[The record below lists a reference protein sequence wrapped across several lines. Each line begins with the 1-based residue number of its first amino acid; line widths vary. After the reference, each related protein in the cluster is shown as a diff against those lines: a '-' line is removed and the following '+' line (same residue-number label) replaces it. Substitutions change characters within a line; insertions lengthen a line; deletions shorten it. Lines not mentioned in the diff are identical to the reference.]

1 MTQVS
6 LKSRWTWLASCYN
19 WKRPS
24 SLPTFLHWGGNPS
37 EAVHQ
42 WGWAPLLET
51 RASCSMPLVCSGTH
65 GTFSS
70 LPSHPPVLVFP
81 PCRPLSWQL
90 MKGRSEAAAAN
101 LLQLLSVAVTK
112 EKRCEKRQTLM
123 FSHQRSNDWMNAN
136 VSLFILNSNRPH
148 CQRQNVYAV
157 ANLMNHTKDQP
168 YRSHTGETHSVLSK
182 IDGTQV
188 ESKDPMNV

>member
-1 MTQVS
+1 MIPVS
-6 LKSRWTWLASCYN
+6 LKWRWTWLACATIEN
-19 WKRPS
+19 APS

-51 RASCSMPLVCSGTH
+51 RASCSMPLVCAGTR

-70 LPSHPPVLVFP
+70 LPSHPPVLAFP
-81 PCRPLSWQL
+81 PRRPLSWQL

-112 EKRCEKRQTLM
+112 GKRCEKRKTPM
-123 FSHQRSNDWMNAN
+123 FSHQRSNEWMNECKCFS
-136 VSLFILNSNRPH
+136 VHPELHPTTQSE
-148 CQRQNVYAV
+148 
-157 ANLMNHTKDQP
+157 TKCAC
-168 YRSHTGETHSVLSK
+168 RC
-182 IDGTQV
+182 
-188 ESKDPMNV
+188 